1 MIEQFNE
8 IEMRDSGIIYNSVLE
23 QVKKLYVVDPE
34 RAGELAISA
43 IELTLTGQISSDDM
57 MIELM
62 LEPTKVS
69 VGKNKIKYDQKVESS
84 KQKKISEQK
93 LDQIADMMQRGFKQ
107 REIAQKL
114 GLTQQMVSY
123 RWGIIRTTYPELL
136 QKEEKDLQITLPNS
150 YKKTNDTNNTKLTK
164 VCIEEELVE
173 NGEEVKIDAEPSWKK
188 EFSF

>member
-1 MIEQFNE
+1 MIEMFNE
-8 IEMRDSGIIYNSVLE
+8 VEMRDSGIIYNSVLE
-23 QVKKLYVVDPE
+23 QIKKLYAVDPE

-84 KQKKISEQK
+84 RQKKISDQK
-93 LDQIADMMQRGFKQ
+93 LEQIADMMQRGFKQ

-123 RWGIIRTTYPELL
+123 RWGVIKTTYPELL
-136 QKEEKDLQITLPNS
+136 QKEEEDLQTTLPNS
-150 YKKTNDTNNTKLTK
+150 YKKTNNTKLTK
-164 VCIEEELVE
+164 ICTEEKFVE
-173 NGEEVKIDAEPSWKK
+173 NGEEAKIDAEPNWKK